1 MEQKNNIGRMK
12 CAICGCNTW
21 VRENKNGILYANC
34 HNHHQTKLNGDDSI
48 SAKNALKQGKS
59 WNNGLIFIYPNERT
73 ENDGNNGTNT
83 NGTNGTDTRGENYR
97 RTDGQPATT
106 TTNGTIGTDS
116 GAESVCGLLM
126 FE

>member
-12 CAICGCNTW
+12 CAICGCNSW
-21 VRENKNGILYANC
+21 VRENKNGILYSNC
-34 HNHHQTKLNGDDSI
+34 HNHHQTKLNGEDSI

-73 ENDGNNGTNT
+73 ENDGTNT
-83 NGTNGTDTRGENYR
+83 RTDNRTSGTDTRGTDYK
-97 RTDGQPATT
+97 RTDGQPTTT
-106 TTNGTIGTDS
+106 TTNGTSGTNS
-116 GAESVCGLLM
+116 GAESGCGLLM

>member
-1 MEQKNNIGRMK
+1 METKNNIGRMK

-48 SAKNALKQGKS
+48 SAKNALEQGKS

-73 ENDGNNGTNT
+73 ENDGNNTG
-83 NGTNGTDTRGENYR
+83 
-97 RTDGQPATT
+97 
-106 TTNGTIGTDS
+106 TTNGTTGTVAGSANFRRADGKPATPARIGTNESDDS
-116 GAESVCGLLM
+116 DTIGIGCM
-126 FE
+126 